1 MGLTEEKDW
10 QGAEVSDEGNLQPAG
25 RLSCRGCTT
34 RCGLYKTCNG
44 RLWRMSGL
52 IGVDNAAGAVETGS
66 RRIGAVLRTLCV
78 SASVEEGYQFALL
91 QRWLS

>member
-1 MGLTEEKDW
+1 MELTEEKDW
-10 QGAEVSDEGNLQPAG
+10 QGAEVSNAGDSQAAG
-25 RLSCRGCTT
+25 RLPCRGCTT

-66 RRIGAVLRTLCV
+66 GMIGTVLSTPVC
-78 SASVEEGYQFALL
+78 
-91 QRWLS
+91 